1 MRKTWM
7 RTVGVLTAV
16 VLSTTARGADHA
28 DGTPTMLFL
37 GTDTSSDITDIFAW
51 MSPDSM
57 KMKLVMDVAPG
68 AATGTKF
75 SNVIKYVFHTQ
86 SHAAFGMPPG
96 GTVDIICTFDSAATQ
111 NITCWVVKGTM
122 VLDYVTGDA
131 SNPAGINSV
140 GGKVKVFAGLRDDPF
155 FFNLAGF
162 KNATRTAAM
171 AAGSL
176 TLNAQGCPALN
187 AATATAL
194 VTQLGKDCT
203 GAGNPQDFFAPTGSN
218 TGCSTTAGEPV
229 NHGLTGNILAIALLV
244 DKTLLTTNGNIVSV
258 WGATTH

>member
-1 MRKTWM
+1 M
-7 RTVGVLTAV
+7 TAV

-75 SNVIKYVFHTQ
+75 SNVVKYVFHTS
-86 SHAAFGMPPG
+86 SHAAFGMPPAS
-96 GTVDIICTFDSAATQ
+96 TVDIICSFDSAATQ
-111 NITCWVVKGTM
+111 NISCWVVKGGM

-131 SNPAGINSV
+131 SNTAGIMSV
-140 GGKVKVFAGLRDDPF
+140 NAKVKVFAGLRDDPF

-162 KNATRTAAM
+162 KKATQAAAA
-171 AAGSL
+171 AAGGL
-176 TLNAQGCPALN
+176 TFNAQGCPTLN
-187 AATATAL
+187 AATAGTL
-194 VTQLGKDCT
+194 VTLLGKDCT
-203 GAGNPQDFFAPTGSN
+203 GTGNPQDFFAPTGSN

-229 NHGLTGNILAIALLV
+229 NHALTGNVLAIALLV
-244 DKTLLTTNGNIVSV
+244 DKTLLNQGGNIVSV